1 MFRHTSQEKQNKAKS
16 IVLLLTKILNLILYL
31 CLRQTVIFYPY
42 IQTQLFVILSIHPE
56 DHFSCD
62 KSLVLVGKLK
72 EMLRVIINTHTAT
85 YGFQYISFNFTMTTE

>member
-31 CLRQTVIFYPY
+31 CLRQTMIFYPY

-56 DHFSCD
+56 HHFSCD